1 MLQQLNSRQM
11 ELTYKTISDTES
23 FEAFRSLLKAS
34 GLPADD
40 LDFKRDLLVGYY
52 EGDELVGTGGLEV
65 YGKYALLR
73 SLSVKMGIRGKA
85 VGSTITEYL
94 LAEAK
99 QRKLKG
105 IYLLTETAHGFFQK
119 KGFVDVPRDTV
130 PEEVKRSQEFSK
142 LCPQSAAV
150 MALELS

>member
-1 MLQQLNSRQM
+1 M
-11 ELTYKTISDTES
+11 ELDYKLIKDTES
-23 FEAFRSLLKAS
+23 FQAFRSLLKSS

-65 YGKYALLR
+65 YGPYGLLR
-73 SLSVKMGIRGKA
+73 SLSVKMGIRGRA
-85 VGSTITEYL
+85 VGSTITEFL

-105 IYLLTETAHGFFQK
+105 IYLLTETAHGFFLK
-119 KGFVDVPRDTV
+119 KGFVDVHRDTV
-130 PEEVKRSQEFSK
+130 PEEVKQSQEFAK
-142 LCPQSAAV
+142 VCPQSAAV
-150 MALELS
+150 MVLKLE